1 MKIAKLI
8 LTIALI
14 ACVSVL
20 SAQINPVK
28 IVGGPIDTVS
38 SITNVAAGNIQTNA
52 GNGFLTVT
60 SASKSVPADS
70 AVTVGTL
77 PAGTKQI
84 AFYVH
89 AGTGVN
95 YGPAGV
101 ASGTS
106 YPEVASATLSPWFEV
121 ATSTPSIYLI
131 GNSGAATATILAR

>member
-38 SITNVAAGNIQTNA
+38 SITNVAAGNVQTNA

-70 AVTVGTL
+70 AVSVGSL

-84 AFYVH
+84 AFYVQ
-89 AGTGVN
+89 AGSDIN

-101 ASGTS
+101 ASGTT
-106 YPEVASATLSPWFEV
+106 YPAVASGSMSPWFEV
-121 ATSTPSIYLI
+121 ATTTPSIYLI
-131 GNSGAATATILAR
+131 GNAAAGKQNT